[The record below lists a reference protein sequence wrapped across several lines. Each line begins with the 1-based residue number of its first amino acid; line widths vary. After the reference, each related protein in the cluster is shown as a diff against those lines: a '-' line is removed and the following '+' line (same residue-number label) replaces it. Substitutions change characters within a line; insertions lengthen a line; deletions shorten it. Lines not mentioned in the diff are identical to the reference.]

1 MYDITN
7 LVSMESH
14 HVELECE
21 CYTTLSCDRLLFSK
35 VILHYFELL
44 EKGTVSVAWHF
55 HLQIY

>member
-14 HVELECE
+14 HVELVCE
-21 CYTTLSCDRLLFSK
+21 YYSALSCDRSLFSK
-35 VILHYFELL
+35 VILHYSELL
-44 EKGTVSVAWHF
+44 EEGTVSVAWHF